1 MSALGLD
8 EQHALLKIVIERLT
22 RCNIPYMVAGSV
34 AANSYMTPRATNDV
48 DIVIKITEG
57 DIDKLIA
64 AFEEDFYINSRE
76 AIQDSLKRHYP
87 FNVIYLA
94 TAAKVDLVPL
104 KPEPFAQTEFNRR
117 HLIMIRDENAW
128 FVTPEDYIISKLRTY
143 IATKSD
149 FQLADLQNVVGLQ
162 MDNLDWSYVWAW
174 VERFNLRSELETI
187 VNDLRGRHTA

>member
-8 EQHALLKIVIERLT
+8 EQHTLLKIVIERLT

-104 KPEPFAQTEFNRR
+104 KPESFAQTEFNRR

-143 IATKSD
+143 ITTKSD
-149 FQLADLQNVVGLQ
+149 FQLTDLQNVVGLQ
-162 MDNLDWSYVWAW
+162 MDNLDWNYVWAW
-174 VERFNLRSELETI
+174 AERFNLRSELETI

>member
-117 HLIMIRDENAW
+117 HLIMIQDENAW

-143 IATKSD
+143 ITTKSD

-162 MDNLDWSYVWAW
+162 MDNLDWNYVWAW
-174 VERFNLRSELETI
+174 AERLNLRSELETI